1 MFNFH
6 FTDLGTKIVDK
17 LGLSYRSMQELNSMI
32 DTELSGH
39 SCFQCH
45 VLDIGDEELEF
56 FCRDVLECIQSL
68 YGDPS
73 WAQDMVFVPERHYTS
88 HARTSQIYN
97 ELYTSNWWWTIQ
109 VSFFIPGANNIL
121 MSSTSGTLRGTTT
134 RGYNCTRDCIL
145 RQDTAYSF

>member
-17 LGLSYRSMQELNSMI
+17 LRLSYRSMQELNSMI

-56 FCRDVLECIQSL
+56 FCRDVLECIRSL

-73 WAQDMVFVPERHYTS
+73 WAQDMVFAPE
-88 HARTSQIYN
+88 
-97 ELYTSNWWWTIQ
+97 
-109 VSFFIPGANNIL
+109 
-121 MSSTSGTLRGTTT
+121 
-134 RGYNCTRDCIL
+134 
-145 RQDTAYSF
+145 